1 MPLCTLTKFWHSQL
15 MLIVHISAHKSWYF
29 FVSVFSP
36 EQKRKLPRCH
46 GLYSAQQHC
55 GGLLF
60 FITGLQFPF
69 NHDVRVSLHGTCFII
84 GRSRLQNQITLRLVF
99 FSWQLLA
106 SLFIVH
112 EYWRNSTSYI
122 ASCHPLYLLYTH
134 SETGSS
140 GSCIRFHTASNQ
152 SV

>member
-46 GLYSAQQHC
+46 GLYSAQQHR
-55 GGLLF
+55 GWLLF

-99 FSWQLLA
+99 FSWHLLA
-106 SLFIVH
+106 SFIYSARILEEFH
-112 EYWRNSTSYI
+112 LIHRFLSPTIPSLHTLRDREQW
-122 ASCHPLYLLYTH
+122 LL
-134 SETGSS
+134 
-140 GSCIRFHTASNQ
+140 HTISHC
-152 SV
+152 V

>member
-46 GLYSAQQHC
+46 GLYSAQQHR

-69 NHDVRVSLHGTCFII
+69 HHDVRVSLHGTCFVI

-106 SLFIVH
+106 SFIYSARILEEFH
-112 EYWRNSTSYI
+112 LIHRFLSPTI
-122 ASCHPLYLLYTH
+122 SCLPHISRQEIVVYLY
-134 SETGSS
+134 
-140 GSCIRFHTASNQ
+140 
-152 SV
+152 